1 MFLKYYLLSED
12 LTMEN
17 GIWNHNLEQL
27 IENTNKFDDI
37 NFYELEVYKNILLKL
52 LDNRI
57 ELRQYLNARYNH
69 FTKCERLF
77 YEDDNK
83 KKTIRYSEEVLE
95 WIKRNLFIE

>member
-1 MFLKYYLLSED
+1 MIELFLKYYLLSEG

-27 IENTNKFDDI
+27 IENTKKFDDI

-57 ELRQYLNARYNH
+57 ELRQYANARYNYL
-69 FTKCERLF
+69 TRCERLF

-83 KKTIRYSEEVLE
+83 EKTIRYSEEVL
-95 WIKRNLFIE
+95 K